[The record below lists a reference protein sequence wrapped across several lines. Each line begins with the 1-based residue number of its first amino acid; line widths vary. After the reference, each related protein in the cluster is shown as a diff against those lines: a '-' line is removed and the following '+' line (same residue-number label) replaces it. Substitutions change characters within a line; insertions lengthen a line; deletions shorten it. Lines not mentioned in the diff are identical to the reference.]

1 MHTCIVV
8 DSGAT
13 STSIW
18 VVIDGKVDD
27 FRSNTINVGGWHL
40 SQCLKQ
46 SIEHK
51 IDCDITASSLDVS
64 AVKQRCRLS
73 LNLSREHAVAET
85 FSVKSQ
91 SDHNRPYDGKL
102 DQLEVTF
109 SSELFIGPEMM
120 YSSLDLPSR
129 VAEVTRDLPDHILK
143 DCFSNIFITGK
154 FLRENTTGFTR
165 FHKDFLAEILGG
177 NSDLR
182 GFDKRFSRDL
192 RELLPEHSPI
202 INVRNEPTGNH
213 SWNTAL
219 GAYSAPVPIPYGKQT
234 YF

>member
-1 MHTCIVV
+1 MPKLKNTNATLGVIFKQCESIKIPKSKQTFTIFSAQLYHVHTCIVV

-46 SIEHK
+46 SIEHT

-91 SDHNRPYDGKL
+91 SDQNRPYDGKL

-120 YSSLDLPSR
+120 YSSLDLPAR
-129 VAEVTRDLPDHILK
+129 VAEATRDLPDHILK

-154 FLRENTTGFTR
+154 YLKKKKIFNEFFIDFFFLRWKYGF
-165 FHKDFLAEILGG
+165 AW
-177 NSDLR
+177 
-182 GFDKRFSRDL
+182 
-192 RELLPEHSPI
+192 
-202 INVRNEPTGNH
+202 V
-213 SWNTAL
+213 
-219 GAYSAPVPIPYGKQT
+219 
-234 YF
+234 

>member
-27 FRSNTINVGGWHL
+27 FRSNTVNVGGWHL

-46 SIEHK
+46 SIEHT

-154 FLRENTTGFTR
+154 FLRENTTVLPGFTR
-165 FHKDFLAEILGG
+165 IFLL
-177 NSDLR
+177 N
-182 GFDKRFSRDL
+182 F
-192 RELLPEHSPI
+192 
-202 INVRNEPTGNH
+202 
-213 SWNTAL
+213 
-219 GAYSAPVPIPYGKQT
+219 
-234 YF
+234 

>member
-154 FLRENTTGFTR
+154 FLPENTMVVPDFTR
-165 FHKDFLAEILGG
+165 IFFAEFLGG
-177 NSDLR
+177 NTDLR